1 MKIGSKFQP
10 LPFHVECKSLQP
22 FFETI
27 AQFDCRPA
35 AEGYVASCS
44 TANPAFAYRITEPFP
59 AIDGSLAER
68 MIVGK
73 LVRDLLAAD
82 YVITVYDGEEDALVG
97 STDEVAIFKALA
109 STDTD
114 TLRVSK
120 RGAAGGK
127 FSFVLLVWGN
137 DCDIISDYG
146 ISLEDVVRPA
156 LNLSE
161 ELDAR

>member
-10 LPFHVECKSLQP
+10 LPFFVECKSTHP

-44 TANPAFAYRITEPFP
+44 TANPAFEYRITEPFAP
-59 AIDGSLAER
+59 IDASLVER
-68 MIVGK
+68 MIVAK

-82 YVITVYDGEEDALVG
+82 YVVTVYDGEEDALVG
-97 STDEVAIFKALA
+97 STDEAAIFKALA
-109 STDTD
+109 STDAD

-120 RGAAGGK
+120 RGAFRGG
-127 FSFVLLVWGN
+127 SFVYLVWGN
-137 DCDIISDYG
+137 DCDVISDYG
-146 ISLEDVVRPA
+146 MSLEDVIRPA
-156 LNLSE
+156 LDLCN
-161 ELDAR
+161 ELEGQ